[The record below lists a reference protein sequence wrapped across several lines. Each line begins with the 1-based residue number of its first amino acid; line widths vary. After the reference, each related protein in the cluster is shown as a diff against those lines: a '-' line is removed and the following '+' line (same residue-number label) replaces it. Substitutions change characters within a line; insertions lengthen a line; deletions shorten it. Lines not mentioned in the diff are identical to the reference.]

1 MPNQAPAQEKI
12 SGPQKAAV
20 LLFSLGEDL
29 AAEIVKNL
37 DEDEIRKLG
46 GSMSRVFSLAP
57 EVFHSVFSEFH
68 QLAGSSQS
76 LALNPGQRSTFM
88 KNVFSKAIRGEKAQ
102 ALIDEIQKKG
112 KENLFQKVRKL
123 DAKTLANFIGNEH
136 PQTIAV
142 VLSHLDPGHAA
153 GILEELPEK
162 IQNEVLFRIAQ
173 LEKVPPAILEE
184 IDQILQ
190 EEISVVENADG
201 GPVGGIRSAAEILNQ
216 MKSSAE
222 TQVLQALEEQQQ
234 GLADE
239 LRRWMFVFE
248 NLVNVDD
255 RSIMAIL
262 KEVEADTLKV
272 ALKTA
277 SEELKEKIFKNMSE
291 RAVTMIKEDLEVMGP
306 VRLKDVEAAQQ
317 AIIKIGKKL
326 EAEGK
331 AILTGKGK
339 EDVFV

>member
-1 MPNQAPAQEKI
+1 MPNPAPVQEKI
-12 SGPQKAAV
+12 SGPQKAAI

-37 DEDEIRKLG
+37 DEDELRKLG
-46 GSMSRVFSLAP
+46 GSMSQVFSLAP
-57 EVFHSVFSEFH
+57 EVFNSVFSEFH
-68 QLAGSSQS
+68 QLAASPHS
-76 LALNPGQRSTFM
+76 LVLNPGQRSAFM
-88 KNVFSKAIRGEKAQ
+88 KNVFAKAIRGEKAQ
-102 ALIDEIQKKG
+102 ALLQEIQPKG
-112 KENLFQKVRKL
+112 KTSLFEKARKL
-123 DAKTLANFIGNEH
+123 DAKTLASFIRNEH

-142 VLSHLDPGHAA
+142 VLAHLDPAHAA

-162 IQNEVLFRIAQ
+162 VQNEVLFRIAQ

-184 IDQILQ
+184 IDRTLQ
-190 EEISVVENADG
+190 QEISVIESAEG
-201 GPVGGIRSAAEILNQ
+201 GQVGGIRSAAEILNQ
-216 MKSSAE
+216 MKESAE
-222 TQVLQALEEQQQ
+222 TQILQAMEEQQQ

-239 LRRWMFVFE
+239 IRRWMFVFE
-248 NLVNVDD
+248 NLAQVDD

-277 SEELKEKIFKNMSE
+277 SDELKEKIFKNMSE

-331 AILTGKGK
+331 AILTGKSK

>member
-37 DEDEIRKLG
+37 DEDELRKLG